1 MRKQQVCVYMY
12 IYYTCWVHTFYVIY
26 LYINIYIYTQ
36 NQNIYIYRIVLDVSS
51 SRDTI
56 LTTRLTLHPFSLTLT
71 IPIKTSSKHPL
82 STIPGRYILRC
93 IQDDGN
99 CIVLKTTTAIVYNS
113 QYLVHPSST
122 SLIFKKKQCSTLE
135 QLPHFE
141 RQKHSFKHFTNITN
155 K

>member
-1 MRKQQVCVYMY
+1 MWSDFLLFFRNSDIDWLPNQGGFCCENNRYVCICKYILYMLGAYVLCDISIHKY
-12 IYYTCWVHTFYVIY
+12 IYI
-26 LYINIYIYTQ
+26 LRINIYIC
-36 NQNIYIYRIVLDVSS
+36 RIVLDVSS
-51 SRDTI
+51 SHDTI

-99 CIVLKTTTAIVYNS
+99 CIVLKTTTTIVYNS

-122 SLIFKKKQCSTLE
+122 SLIY
-135 QLPHFE
+135 
-141 RQKHSFKHFTNITN
+141 
-155 K
+155 

>member
-1 MRKQQVCVYMY
+1 MIFCYFSGILISIGYQIKVVFVAKTTGMCVYVY

-26 LYINIYIYTQ
+26 LYINIYIYSES
-36 NQNIYIYRIVLDVSS
+36 IYIYICRIVLDVSS
-51 SRDTI
+51 SHDTI

-99 CIVLKTTTAIVYNS
+99 CIVLKTTTTIVYNS

-122 SLIFKKKQCSTLE
+122 SLIY
-135 QLPHFE
+135 
-141 RQKHSFKHFTNITN
+141 
-155 K
+155 

>member
-1 MRKQQVCVYMY
+1 MWSDFLLFFRNSDIDWLPNQGGFCCENNRYVCICIY
-12 IYYTCWVHTFYVIY
+12 INTCWVHTFYVIY
-26 LYINIYIYTQ
+26 LYINIYIYSESKY
-36 NQNIYIYRIVLDVSS
+36 IYIYRIVLDVSS

-99 CIVLKTTTAIVYNS
+99 CIVLKTTTTIVYNS

-122 SLIFKKKQCSTLE
+122 SLI
-135 QLPHFE
+135 
-141 RQKHSFKHFTNITN
+141 
-155 K
+155 